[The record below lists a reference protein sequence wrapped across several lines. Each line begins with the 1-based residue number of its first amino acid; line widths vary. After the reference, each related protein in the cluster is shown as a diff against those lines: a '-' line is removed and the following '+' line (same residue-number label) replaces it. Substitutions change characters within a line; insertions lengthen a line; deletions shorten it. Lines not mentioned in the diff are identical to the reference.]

1 MMLLCGVD
9 NLLTSS
15 CVQQTHRTTI
25 TDVSEDLRHVHDLRK
40 SIQITVTSAYTKQRS
55 LKLIKKTVL
64 VSVGQCL

>member
-25 TDVSEDLRHVHDLRK
+25 TDVSEDLRHVDDLRK
-40 SIQITVTSAYTKQRS
+40 SLRIIVTSTYTK
-55 LKLIKKTVL
+55 
-64 VSVGQCL
+64 

>member
-25 TDVSEDLRHVHDLRK
+25 TDVSEDLRPVHDLRK
-40 SIQITVTSAYTKQRS
+40 SNRIIVTSTYTKQRS
-55 LKLIKKTVL
+55 LKLIKKTDV
-64 VSVGQCL
+64 VSAGHHL